1 MECDEFLYIIRNHKP
16 QDIVQAERI
25 MMVCHLK
32 ECESCAKLIGEQI
45 KISGVENDDEVKRLA
60 AMDREV
66 VT

>member
-1 MECDEFLYIIRNHKP
+1 MACDEFLYIIRNHKP
-16 QDIVQAERI
+16 QDIVQAERVI
-25 MMVCHLK
+25 MICHLK

-45 KISGVENDDEVKRLA
+45 AKGVDNDDEMKRLA

>member
-16 QDIVQAERI
+16 QDIVQAERVI
-25 MMVCHLK
+25 MICHLK
-32 ECESCAKLIGEQI
+32 ECESCAKLISEQI
-45 KISGVENDDEVKRLA
+45 AKDVDNDDEMKRLA